1 MSLSR
6 KQLTLSAVILAI
18 FATGGSF
25 ILFQENAD
33 AKATPTAS
41 APPAATVDV
50 ASVVSQTI
58 TDWQEYSGRLEAI
71 DQVDVRPQ
79 VSGKLIAVH
88 FKDGSLVNKGDLL
101 FTIDP
106 RPFEAELNRAKAQL
120 ASAEAQV
127 TYSSANLGRNQRLIQ
142 SNAIAHQ
149 ELDQAENEARSA
161 NANLQAAKAAVE
173 TARLNL
179 EYTRITAPVSGR
191 ISRAEVTVGNVVSA
205 GNGAQVL
212 TSLVSVSRLYASFDV
227 DEQTY
232 LKYISNQR
240 NSAQVPVYLGLANES
255 GFSREGYISSI
266 DNNLNTTSGT
276 IRVRA
281 TFDNPKGVMLPG
293 LYARIR
299 LGGGQPRAAILISPT
314 AIGVDQDKRFVV
326 VVDAKNQTA
335 YREVKLGAQQD
346 GLQIINSGLQ
356 VGDRIVVNGLQRIRP
371 GDPVSPHLVPM
382 PNPQII
388 TDNTAQQPQ
397 PTEKTST
404 SAKG

>member
-1 MSLSR
+1 MSFSR
-6 KQLTLSAVILAI
+6 KQFALSAIFVAIL
-18 FATGGSF
+18 ATGGSF
-25 ILFQENAD
+25 MFLHKNAD
-33 AKATPTAS
+33 AKAAPTTAQQ
-41 APPAATVDV
+41 AATVDISNV
-50 ASVVSQTI
+50 ISKTI

-71 DQVDVRPQ
+71 DQVDIRPQ

-88 FKDGSLVNKGDLL
+88 FKDGSLVRKGDLL

-127 TYSSANLGRNQRLIQ
+127 TYTATNLSRIQRLIQ
-142 SNAIAHQ
+142 SNAVSRQ
-149 ELDQAENEARSA
+149 ELDLAENDARSA
-161 NANLQAAKAAVE
+161 SANLQAARAAVQS
-173 TARLNL
+173 ARLNL

-240 NSAQVPVYLGLANES
+240 NSTQVPVYMGLANET
-255 GFSREGYISSI
+255 GFSREGTINSI
-266 DNNLNTTSGT
+266 DNNLDTTSGT

-281 TFDNPKGVMLPG
+281 TFDNPNGVLLPG

-299 LGGGQPRAAILISPT
+299 LGGGQPRSAILISPT

-335 YREVKLGAQQD
+335 YREVKLGTQQD

-356 VGDRIVVNGLQRIRP
+356 AGDRVVVNGLQRIRP
-371 GDPVSPHLVPM
+371 GDPVTPHLVPM
-382 PNPQII
+382 PNAQI
-388 TDNTAQQPQ
+388 TVNTNTPQPQ

-404 SAKG
+404 PAKG

>member
-1 MSLSR
+1 MSFSR
-6 KQLTLSAVILAI
+6 KQFALSAIFVAIL
-18 FATGGSF
+18 ATGGSF
-25 ILFQENAD
+25 MFLHENAD
-33 AKATPTAS
+33 AKVAPTS
-41 APPAATVDV
+41 AQQAATVDISNV
-50 ASVVSQTI
+50 ISKTI

-71 DQVDVRPQ
+71 DQVDIRPQ
-79 VSGKLIAVH
+79 VSGKLISVH
-88 FKDGSLVNKGDLL
+88 FKDGSLVKKGDLL

-106 RPFEAELNRAKAQL
+106 RPFEAELNRAQAQL

-127 TYSSANLGRNQRLIQ
+127 TYTGSNLSRIQRLIQ
-142 SNAIAHQ
+142 SNAVSRQ
-149 ELDQAENEARSA
+149 ELDLAENDARSA
-161 NANLQAAKAAVE
+161 SANLQAARAAVQS
-173 TARLNL
+173 ARLNL

-240 NSAQVPVYLGLANES
+240 NSAKVPVYMGLANET
-255 GFSREGYISSI
+255 GFSREGTINSI

-281 TFDNPKGVMLPG
+281 TFDNPNGVLLPG

-299 LGGGQPRAAILISPT
+299 LGGGQPRSAILISPT
-314 AIGVDQDKRFVV
+314 AVGVDQDKRFVV

-335 YREVKLGAQQD
+335 YREVKLGTQQD
-346 GLQIINSGLQ
+346 GLQIVNSGLQ
-356 VGDRIVVNGLQRIRP
+356 AGDRIVVNGLQRIRP
-371 GDPVSPHLVPM
+371 GDPVTPHLVPM
-382 PNPQII
+382 PNAQI
-388 TDNTAQQPQ
+388 TASSSTPQPQ
-397 PTEKTST
+397 PTDKTST
-404 SAKG
+404 PAKG

>member
-1 MSLSR
+1 MSFSR
-6 KQLTLSAVILAI
+6 KQFALSAIFVAIL
-18 FATGGSF
+18 ATGGSF
-25 ILFQENAD
+25 MFLHKNAD
-33 AKATPTAS
+33 AKAAPTTAQQ
-41 APPAATVDV
+41 AATVDISNV
-50 ASVVSQTI
+50 ISKTI

-71 DQVDVRPQ
+71 DQVDIRPQ

-88 FKDGSLVNKGDLL
+88 FKDGSLVRKGDLL

-127 TYSSANLGRNQRLIQ
+127 TYTATNLSRIQRLIQ
-142 SNAIAHQ
+142 SNAVSRQ
-149 ELDQAENEARSA
+149 ELDLAENDARSA
-161 NANLQAAKAAVE
+161 SANLQAARAAVQS
-173 TARLNL
+173 ARLNL

-240 NSAQVPVYLGLANES
+240 NSAQVPVYMGLANET
-255 GFSREGYISSI
+255 GFSREGTINSI
-266 DNNLNTTSGT
+266 DNNLDTTSGT

-281 TFDNPKGVMLPG
+281 TFDNPNGVLLPG

-299 LGGGQPRAAILISPT
+299 LGGGQPRSAILISPT

-335 YREVKLGAQQD
+335 YREVKLGTQQD

-356 VGDRIVVNGLQRIRP
+356 AGDRVVVNGLQRIRP
-371 GDPVSPHLVPM
+371 GDPVTPHLVPM
-382 PNPQII
+382 PNAQI
-388 TDNTAQQPQ
+388 TVNTNTPQPQ

-404 SAKG
+404 PAKG

>member
-1 MSLSR
+1 MSFSR
-6 KQLTLSAVILAI
+6 KQFALSAIFVAIL
-18 FATGGSF
+18 ATGGSF
-25 ILFQENAD
+25 MFLHENAG
-33 AKATPTAS
+33 AKAAPTTAQQ
-41 APPAATVDV
+41 AATVDISNV
-50 ASVVSQTI
+50 ISKTI

-71 DQVDVRPQ
+71 DQVDIRPQ

-88 FKDGSLVNKGDLL
+88 FKDGSLVRKGDLL

-127 TYSSANLGRNQRLIQ
+127 TYTATNLSRIQRLIQ
-142 SNAIAHQ
+142 SNAVSRQ
-149 ELDQAENEARSA
+149 ELDLAENDARSA
-161 NANLQAAKAAVE
+161 SANLQAARAAVQS
-173 TARLNL
+173 ARLNL

-240 NSAQVPVYLGLANES
+240 NSAQVPVYMGLANET
-255 GFSREGYISSI
+255 GFSREGTINSI
-266 DNNLNTTSGT
+266 DNNLDTTSGT

-281 TFDNPKGVMLPG
+281 TFDNPNGVLLPG

-299 LGGGQPRAAILISPT
+299 LGGGQPRSAILISPT

-335 YREVKLGAQQD
+335 YREVKLGTQQD

-356 VGDRIVVNGLQRIRP
+356 AGDRVVVNGLQRIRP
-371 GDPVSPHLVPM
+371 GDPVTPHLVPM
-382 PNPQII
+382 PNAQI
-388 TDNTAQQPQ
+388 TVNTNTPQPQ

-404 SAKG
+404 PAKG

>member
-6 KQLTLSAVILAI
+6 KQLTLSAVILAV

-25 ILFQENAD
+25 ILFQEKAD

-41 APPAATVDV
+41 SPTAATVDV
-50 ASVVSQTI
+50 AHVINQTI

-127 TYSSANLGRNQRLIQ
+127 TYTSANLDRNQRLIQ
-142 SNAIAHQ
+142 SNAIARQ
-149 ELDQAENEARSA
+149 ELDQAQNEARSA

-240 NSAQVPVYLGLANES
+240 NSGQVPVYLGLANES

-356 VGDRIVVNGLQRIRP
+356 VGDRIVVNGLQHIRP
-371 GDPVSPHLVPM
+371 GDPVSPHLVAM

-397 PTEKTST
+397 PAEKTPT

>member
-6 KQLTLSAVILAI
+6 KQLTLSAVIIAV

-33 AKATPTAS
+33 AKATSTANT
-41 APPAATVDV
+41 PPAATVDV
-50 ASVVSQTI
+50 ANVVSQTI

-149 ELDQAENEARSA
+149 ELDQAQNEARTA

-371 GDPVSPHLVPM
+371 GDPVKPHLIAM

-388 TDNTAQQPQ
+388 TDNTVQQPQ
-397 PTEKTST
+397 PSEKTST

>member
-6 KQLTLSAVILAI
+6 KQLTLSAVIIAI

-33 AKATPTAS
+33 AKATSTTTAPS
-41 APPAATVDV
+41 AATVDV
-50 ASVVSQTI
+50 ANVVSQTI

-106 RPFEAELNRAKAQL
+106 RPFEAELNRAKAQM

-127 TYSSANLGRNQRLIQ
+127 TYTSANLDRNQRLIQ
-142 SNAIAHQ
+142 SNAIARQ
-149 ELDQAENEARSA
+149 ELDQAQNEARSA
-161 NANLQAAKAAVE
+161 NANLQATKAAVE
-173 TARLNL
+173 TAHLNL

-240 NSAQVPVYLGLANES
+240 NSGQVPVYLGLANES

-299 LGGGQPRAAILISPT
+299 LGGGQPRSAILISPT

-371 GDPVSPHLVPM
+371 GDPVKPQLVPM

>member
-1 MSLSR
+1 MSFSR
-6 KQLTLSAVILAI
+6 KQFALSAIFVAIL
-18 FATGGSF
+18 ATGGSF
-25 ILFQENAD
+25 MLLHENAD
-33 AKATPTAS
+33 AKAAPTA
-41 APPAATVDV
+41 AQQAATVDV
-50 ASVVSQTI
+50 APVVSKTI
-58 TDWQEYSGRLEAI
+58 IDWQEYSGRLEAI
-71 DQVDVRPQ
+71 DQVDIRPQ

-88 FKDGSLVNKGDLL
+88 FKDGSLVKKGDLL

-127 TYSSANLGRNQRLIQ
+127 TYTASNLSRIQRLIQ
-142 SNAIAHQ
+142 SNAVSRQ
-149 ELDQAENEARSA
+149 ELDLAENDARSA
-161 NANLQAAKAAVE
+161 NANLQAARAAVQS
-173 TARLNL
+173 ARLNL

-240 NSAQVPVYLGLANES
+240 NSAQVPIYMGLANET
-255 GFSREGYISSI
+255 GFTREGTINSI

-281 TFDNPKGVMLPG
+281 TFDNPNGVLLPG

-299 LGGGQPRAAILISPT
+299 LGGGQPRPAILISPT
-314 AIGVDQDKRFVV
+314 AVGVDQDKRFVV

-346 GLQIINSGLQ
+346 GLQIVNSGLQ
-356 VGDRIVVNGLQRIRP
+356 AGDRIVVNGLQRIRP
-371 GDPVSPHLVPM
+371 GDPVTPHLVPM
-382 PNPQII
+382 PNSQI
-388 TDNTAQQPQ
+388 TASTPPPQPQ
-397 PTEKTST
+397 PTDKTST
-404 SAKG
+404 PAKG

>member
-6 KQLTLSAVILAI
+6 KQLTLSAVIIAI

-33 AKATPTAS
+33 AKAMSTAT

-50 ASVVSQTI
+50 AHVISQTI

-120 ASAEAQV
+120 ASADAQV
-127 TYSSANLGRNQRLIQ
+127 TYTSANLDRNQRLIQ
-142 SNAIAHQ
+142 SNAIARQ
-149 ELDQAENEARSA
+149 ELDQAQNEARSA

-371 GDPVSPHLVPM
+371 GDPVKPHLIAM
-382 PNPQII
+382 PNSQTI

-397 PTEKTST
+397 PSEKTPT

>member
-6 KQLTLSAVILAI
+6 KQLTLSAVIIAI

-25 ILFQENAD
+25 ILFQENVD
-33 AKATPTAS
+33 AKATPAAS
-41 APPAATVDV
+41 SQPATTVDV
-50 ASVVSQTI
+50 ANVVSQTI

-71 DQVDVRPQ
+71 DQVDIRPQ

-88 FKDGSLVNKGDLL
+88 FKDGRLVNKGDLL
-101 FTIDP
+101 FSIDP

-120 ASAEAQV
+120 ASAQAQV
-127 TYSSANLGRNQRLIQ
+127 TYTSANLGRNQRLIQ

-240 NSAQVPVYLGLANES
+240 NSAKVPVYLGLANES

-281 TFDNPKGVMLPG
+281 TFDNPQGVMLPG

-299 LGGGQPRAAILISPT
+299 LGGGQPHAAILISPT

-326 VVDAKNQTA
+326 VVNAKNQTA
-335 YREVKLGAQQD
+335 YREVKPGAQQN
-346 GLQIINSGLQ
+346 GLQIVNSGLQ

-371 GDPVSPHLVPM
+371 GDPVTPHLVSM
-382 PNPQII
+382 PNPQI
-388 TDNTAQQPQ
+388 TTENTAQQPQ
-397 PTEKTST
+397 PSDKTPT

>member
-6 KQLTLSAVILAI
+6 KQFALSAVLVALL
-18 FATGGSF
+18 ATGGSF
-25 ILFQENAD
+25 IFLHENAD
-33 AKATPTAS
+33 AKA
-41 APPAATVDV
+41 APAVAQQAATVDV
-50 ASVVSQTI
+50 APVVSKTI

-71 DQVDVRPQ
+71 DQVDIRPQ

-88 FKDGSLVNKGDLL
+88 FKDGSLVKKGDLL

-106 RPFEAELNRAKAQL
+106 RPFEAELNRAQAQL

-127 TYSSANLGRNQRLIQ
+127 TYTGSNLSRIQRLIQ
-142 SNAIAHQ
+142 SNAVSRQ
-149 ELDQAENEARSA
+149 ELDLAENDARSA
-161 NANLQAAKAAVE
+161 TANLQAARAAVQS
-173 TARLNL
+173 ARLNL

-240 NSAQVPVYLGLANES
+240 NSAQVPVYMGLANES
-255 GFSREGYISSI
+255 GFSREGVINSI
-266 DNNLNTTSGT
+266 DNNLDTTSGT

-281 TFDNPKGVMLPG
+281 TFDNPNGVLLPG

-299 LGGGQPRAAILISPT
+299 LGGGQPRAAILVSPT

-335 YREVKLGAQQD
+335 YREVKLGTQQD

-356 VGDRIVVNGLQRIRP
+356 AGDRIVVNGLQRIRP
-371 GDPVSPHLVPM
+371 GDPVTPHLVPM
-382 PNPQII
+382 PNAQI
-388 TDNTAQQPQ
+388 TASTTPSQPQ
-397 PTEKTST
+397 PTDKTST
-404 SAKG
+404 PAKG

>member
-6 KQLTLSAVILAI
+6 KQLTLSAVILAV

-33 AKATPTAS
+33 AKATSTTT
-41 APPAATVDV
+41 APPAATVDI
-50 ASVVSQTI
+50 ANVVSQTI

-120 ASAEAQV
+120 ASAQAQV

-388 TDNTAQQPQ
+388 ADNTVQQPQ
-397 PTEKTST
+397 PTDKTAT

>member
-6 KQLTLSAVILAI
+6 KQLTLSAVILAV

-33 AKATPTAS
+33 AKATSTTT

-50 ASVVSQTI
+50 ANVVSQTI

-79 VSGKLIAVH
+79 VSGKLVAVH

-127 TYSSANLGRNQRLIQ
+127 TYTSANLDRNQRLIQ
-142 SNAIAHQ
+142 SNAIARQ
-149 ELDQAENEARSA
+149 ELDQAQNEARSA

-240 NSAQVPVYLGLANES
+240 SSAQVPVYLGLANES

-276 IRVRA
+276 IRIRA

-371 GDPVSPHLVPM
+371 GDPVKPHLIAM

-388 TDNTAQQPQ
+388 ADNTAQQPQ
-397 PTEKTST
+397 PSEKTPI

>member
-6 KQLTLSAVILAI
+6 KQLTLSAVIIAV

-33 AKATPTAS
+33 AKATSTANT
-41 APPAATVDV
+41 PPAATVDV
-50 ASVVSQTI
+50 ANVVSQTI

-127 TYSSANLGRNQRLIQ
+127 TYTSANLDRNQRLIQ

-149 ELDQAENEARSA
+149 ELDQAQNEARTA

-371 GDPVSPHLVPM
+371 GDPVKPHLIAM

-397 PTEKTST
+397 PSEKTST

>member
-1 MSLSR
+1 MSFSR
-6 KQLTLSAVILAI
+6 KQFALSAIFVAIL
-18 FATGGSF
+18 ATGGSF
-25 ILFQENAD
+25 MFLHENAD
-33 AKATPTAS
+33 AKAAPTTA
-41 APPAATVDV
+41 AQQAATVDISNV
-50 ASVVSQTI
+50 ISKTI

-71 DQVDVRPQ
+71 DQVDIRPQ
-79 VSGKLIAVH
+79 VSGKLISVH
-88 FKDGSLVNKGDLL
+88 FKDGSLVRKGELL

-106 RPFEAELNRAKAQL
+106 RPFEAELNRAQAQL

-127 TYSSANLGRNQRLIQ
+127 TYTGSNLSRIQRLIQ
-142 SNAIAHQ
+142 SNAVSRQ
-149 ELDQAENEARSA
+149 ELDLAENDARAAS
-161 NANLQAAKAAVE
+161 ANLQAARAAVQS
-173 TARLNL
+173 ARLNL

-240 NSAQVPVYLGLANES
+240 NSAQVPVYMGLANET
-255 GFSREGYISSI
+255 GFSREGVINSI
-266 DNNLNTTSGT
+266 DNNLDTTSGT

-281 TFDNPKGVMLPG
+281 TFDNPNGVLLPG

-299 LGGGQPRAAILISPT
+299 LGGGQPRSAILISPT
-314 AIGVDQDKRFVV
+314 AVGVDQDKRFVV

-335 YREVKLGAQQD
+335 YREVKLGTQQD
-346 GLQIINSGLQ
+346 GLQIVNSGLQ
-356 VGDRIVVNGLQRIRP
+356 AGDRIVVNGLQRIRP
-371 GDPVSPHLVPM
+371 GDPVTPHLVPM
-382 PNPQII
+382 PNAQI
-388 TDNTAQQPQ
+388 TATSTTPQPQ

-404 SAKG
+404 PAKG

>member
-33 AKATPTAS
+33 AKATPTTS

-299 LGGGQPRAAILISPT
+299 LGGGQPRSAILINPT

-371 GDPVSPHLVPM
+371 GDPVNPHLVPM
-382 PNPQII
+382 PNPQVI
-388 TDNTAQQPQ
+388 TNNTAQQPQ
-397 PTEKTST
+397 PTDKTST

>member
-205 GNGAQVL
+205 GNGPQVL

>member
-1 MSLSR
+1 MSISR
-6 KQLTLSAVILAI
+6 KQLTLSAVIVAI

-25 ILFQENAD
+25 ILFQEKAD

-41 APPAATVDV
+41 SPPAATVDV
-50 ASVVSQTI
+50 ANVISQTI

-161 NANLQAAKAAVE
+161 NANLQAANAAVE

-255 GFSREGYISSI
+255 GFSREGFISSI

-326 VVDAKNQTA
+326 VVDEKNQTA

-397 PTEKTST
+397 PTEKAPT

>member
-1 MSLSR
+1 MSFSR
-6 KQLTLSAVILAI
+6 KQFALSAIFVAIL
-18 FATGGSF
+18 ATGGSF
-25 ILFQENAD
+25 MFLHKNAD
-33 AKATPTAS
+33 AKAAPTTAQQ
-41 APPAATVDV
+41 AATVDISNV
-50 ASVVSQTI
+50 ISKTI

-71 DQVDVRPQ
+71 DQVDIRPQ
-79 VSGKLIAVH
+79 VSGKLISVH
-88 FKDGSLVNKGDLL
+88 FKDGSLVRKGELL

-106 RPFEAELNRAKAQL
+106 RPFEAELNRAQAQL

-127 TYSSANLGRNQRLIQ
+127 TYTATNLSRIQRLIQ
-142 SNAIAHQ
+142 SNAVSRQ
-149 ELDQAENEARSA
+149 ELDLAENDARSA
-161 NANLQAAKAAVE
+161 SANLQAARAAVQS
-173 TARLNL
+173 ARLNL

-240 NSAQVPVYLGLANES
+240 NSTQVPVYMGLANET
-255 GFSREGYISSI
+255 GFSREGTINSI
-266 DNNLNTTSGT
+266 DNNLDTTSGT

-281 TFDNPKGVMLPG
+281 TFDNPNGVLLPG

-299 LGGGQPRAAILISPT
+299 LGGGQPRSAILISPT

-335 YREVKLGAQQD
+335 YREVKLGTQQD

-356 VGDRIVVNGLQRIRP
+356 AGDRVVVNGLQRIRP
-371 GDPVSPHLVPM
+371 GDPVTPHLVPM
-382 PNPQII
+382 PNAQI
-388 TDNTAQQPQ
+388 TVNTNTPQPQ

-404 SAKG
+404 PAKG

>member
-6 KQLTLSAVILAI
+6 KQLTLSAVIIAV

-33 AKATPTAS
+33 AKATSTTS

-50 ASVVSQTI
+50 ARVVSQTI

-79 VSGKLIAVH
+79 VSGKLITVH

-127 TYSSANLGRNQRLIQ
+127 TYTSANLDRNQRLIQ
-142 SNAIAHQ
+142 SNAIARQ
-149 ELDQAENEARSA
+149 ELDQAQNEAHSA

-299 LGGGQPRAAILISPT
+299 LGGGQPRSAILISPT

-371 GDPVSPHLVPM
+371 GDPVKPHLIAM

-397 PTEKTST
+397 PSEKTPI

>member
-50 ASVVSQTI
+50 ASVISQTI

-179 EYTRITAPVSGR
+179 EYTRITALSVDVFPVPK
-191 ISRAEVTVGNVVSA
+191 SRWVMWFPQAMAPKSSPVWFRCHVCM
-205 GNGAQVL
+205 
-212 TSLVSVSRLYASFDV
+212 RLS
-227 DEQTY
+227 
-232 LKYISNQR
+232 
-240 NSAQVPVYLGLANES
+240 
-255 GFSREGYISSI
+255 
-266 DNNLNTTSGT
+266 
-276 IRVRA
+276 
-281 TFDNPKGVMLPG
+281 MLMNK
-293 LYARIR
+293 
-299 LGGGQPRAAILISPT
+299 LI
-314 AIGVDQDKRFVV
+314 
-326 VVDAKNQTA
+326 
-335 YREVKLGAQQD
+335 
-346 GLQIINSGLQ
+346 
-356 VGDRIVVNGLQRIRP
+356 
-371 GDPVSPHLVPM
+371 
-382 PNPQII
+382 
-388 TDNTAQQPQ
+388 
-397 PTEKTST
+397 
-404 SAKG
+404 

>member
-33 AKATPTAS
+33 AKATPTAG

-388 TDNTAQQPQ
+388 ADNTVQQPQ
-397 PTEKTST
+397 PTDKTST

>member
-6 KQLTLSAVILAI
+6 KQLTLSAVIIAILASS
-18 FATGGSF
+18 GSF

-50 ASVVSQTI
+50 ANVLSKTI

-212 TSLVSVSRLYASFDV
+212 TSVVSVSRLYASFDV

-299 LGGGQPRAAILISPT
+299 LGGGQPRSAILISPT

-371 GDPVSPHLVPM
+371 GDPVKPQLVAM
-382 PNPQII
+382 PNSQTIA
-388 TDNTAQQPQ
+388 DNTAQQPQ
-397 PTEKTST
+397 PTEKTPT

>member
-6 KQLTLSAVILAI
+6 KQFALSAVLVALL
-18 FATGGSF
+18 ATGGSF
-25 ILFQENAD
+25 IFLHENAD
-33 AKATPTAS
+33 AKA
-41 APPAATVDV
+41 APAAAQQAATVDV
-50 ASVVSQTI
+50 APVVSKTI

-71 DQVDVRPQ
+71 DQVDIRPQ

-88 FKDGSLVNKGDLL
+88 FKDGSLVRKGDLL

-106 RPFEAELNRAKAQL
+106 RPFEAELNRAQAQL

-127 TYSSANLGRNQRLIQ
+127 TYTGSNLSRIQRLIQ
-142 SNAIAHQ
+142 SNAVSRQ
-149 ELDQAENEARSA
+149 ELDLAENDARSA
-161 NANLQAAKAAVE
+161 SANLQAARAAVQS
-173 TARLNL
+173 ARLNL
-179 EYTRITAPVSGR
+179 DYTRITAPVSGR

-240 NSAQVPVYLGLANES
+240 NSAQVPVYMGLANES
-255 GFSREGYISSI
+255 GFSREGVINSI
-266 DNNLNTTSGT
+266 DNNLDTTSGT

-281 TFDNPKGVMLPG
+281 TFDNPNGVLLPG

-299 LGGGQPRAAILISPT
+299 LGGGQPRAAILVSPT

-335 YREVKLGAQQD
+335 YREVKLGTQQD

-356 VGDRIVVNGLQRIRP
+356 AGDRIVVNGLQRIRP
-371 GDPVSPHLVPM
+371 GDPVTPHLVPM
-382 PNPQII
+382 PNAQITASTTPAQPKP
-388 TDNTAQQPQ
+388 TD
-397 PTEKTST
+397 KTST
-404 SAKG
+404 PAKG

>member
-6 KQLTLSAVILAI
+6 KQLTLSAVIIAV

-33 AKATPTAS
+33 AKANSTAS

-50 ASVVSQTI
+50 AHVVSQTI

-79 VSGKLIAVH
+79 VSGKLIAVN

-149 ELDQAENEARSA
+149 ELDQAQNEARSA

-240 NSAQVPVYLGLANES
+240 NSGQVPVYLGLANES

-314 AIGVDQDKRFVV
+314 AIGVDQDKRFVM

-371 GDPVSPHLVPM
+371 GDPVKPHLIAM

-388 TDNTAQQPQ
+388 ADNTAQQPQ
-397 PTEKTST
+397 PSEKTPI

>member
-1 MSLSR
+1 S
-6 KQLTLSAVILAI
+6 K
-18 FATGGSF
+18 
-25 ILFQENAD
+25 
-33 AKATPTAS
+33 
-41 APPAATVDV
+41 
-50 ASVVSQTI
+50 TI

-71 DQVDVRPQ
+71 DQVDIRPQ

-88 FKDGSLVNKGDLL
+88 FKDGSLVKKGDLL

-127 TYSSANLGRNQRLIQ
+127 TYTASNLSRIQRLIQ
-142 SNAIAHQ
+142 SNAVSRQ
-149 ELDQAENEARSA
+149 ELDLAENDARSA
-161 NANLQAAKAAVE
+161 NANLQAARAAVQS
-173 TARLNL
+173 ARLNL

-240 NSAQVPVYLGLANES
+240 NSAQVPVYMGLANET
-255 GFSREGYISSI
+255 GFTREGTINSI

-281 TFDNPKGVMLPG
+281 TFDNPNGVLLPG

-299 LGGGQPRAAILISPT
+299 LGGGQPRPAILISPT
-314 AIGVDQDKRFVV
+314 AVGVDQDKRFVV

-346 GLQIINSGLQ
+346 GLQIVNSGLQ
-356 VGDRIVVNGLQRIRP
+356 AGDRIVVNGLQRIRP
-371 GDPVSPHLVPM
+371 GDPVTPHLVPM
-382 PNPQII
+382 PNSQI
-388 TDNTAQQPQ
+388 TASATPPQPQ
-397 PTEKTST
+397 PTDKTST
-404 SAKG
+404 PAKG

>member
-6 KQLTLSAVILAI
+6 KQLTLSAVIIAV

-33 AKATPTAS
+33 AKATSTTS
-41 APPAATVDV
+41 APPAATVDI
-50 ASVVSQTI
+50 ANVVSQTI

-106 RPFEAELNRAKAQL
+106 RPFEAELNRAKAQM

-127 TYSSANLGRNQRLIQ
+127 TYTSANLDRNQRLIQ
-142 SNAIAHQ
+142 SNAIARQ
-149 ELDQAENEARSA
+149 ELDQAQNEARSA

-205 GNGAQVL
+205 GNGAQIL

-240 NSAQVPVYLGLANES
+240 SSAQVPVYLGLANES

-371 GDPVSPHLVPM
+371 GDPVKPHLIAM

-388 TDNTAQQPQ
+388 ADNTAQQPQ
-397 PTEKTST
+397 PSEKTPT

>member
-1 MSLSR
+1 MSISR
-6 KQLTLSAVILAI
+6 KQLTLSAVIVAI

-33 AKATPTAS
+33 AKATSTAN

-50 ASVVSQTI
+50 ANVISQTI

-106 RPFEAELNRAKAQL
+106 RPFEAELNRTKAQL
-120 ASAEAQV
+120 ASAQAQV

-388 TDNTAQQPQ
+388 SDNTAQQPQ

>member
-6 KQLTLSAVILAI
+6 KQFALSAVLVALL
-18 FATGGSF
+18 ATGSSF
-25 ILFQENAD
+25 IFLHENAD
-33 AKATPTAS
+33 AKA
-41 APPAATVDV
+41 APAAAQQAATVDV
-50 ASVVSQTI
+50 APVVSKTI

-71 DQVDVRPQ
+71 DQVDIRPQ

-88 FKDGSLVNKGDLL
+88 FKDGSLVKKGDLL
-101 FTIDP
+101 FKIDP
-106 RPFEAELNRAKAQL
+106 RPFEAELNRAQAQL
-120 ASAEAQV
+120 ASTEAQV
-127 TYSSANLGRNQRLIQ
+127 TYTASNLSRIQRLIQ
-142 SNAIAHQ
+142 SNAVSRQ

-161 NANLQAAKAAVE
+161 TANLQAARAAVQS
-173 TARLNL
+173 ARLNL

-205 GNGAQVL
+205 GSGAQVL

-240 NSAQVPVYLGLANES
+240 NSAQVPVYMGLANES
-255 GFSREGYISSI
+255 GFSREGNINSI

-281 TFDNPKGVMLPG
+281 TFDNPNGVLLPG

-299 LGGGQPRAAILISPT
+299 LGGGQPRAAIIVSPT

-335 YREVKLGAQQD
+335 YREVKLGTQQD

-371 GDPVSPHLVPM
+371 GDPVTPHLVPM
-382 PNPQII
+382 PNAQI
-388 TDNTAQQPQ
+388 TANTTPAQPQ
-397 PTEKTST
+397 PTDKTST
-404 SAKG
+404 PAKG

>member
-41 APPAATVDV
+41 AAPAASVDV

-388 TDNTAQQPQ
+388 ADNTAQQPQ
-397 PTEKTST
+397 PTEKPPT

>member
-33 AKATPTAS
+33 AKATPTAA

-388 TDNTAQQPQ
+388 ADNTVQQPQ
-397 PTEKTST
+397 PTDKTPT